1 MLEAVGRQREQVEI
15 MDDGVALRRD
25 DDAGSLQCGM
35 IEPFSFRIVEA
46 VGDLAQ
52 NWKQGG
58 DGQDAVFTL
67 AVRPTFE
74 FFSLRGLRDGEK
86 RVRLFILGGKQ
97 NMRNV
102 LMDQDFGKL

>member
-1 MLEAVGRQREQVEI
+1 
-15 MDDGVALRRD
+15 MDDGFALGRD
-25 DDAGSLQCGM
+25 DDAAGLQCGM
-35 IEPFSFRIVEA
+35 VESLPFRIVEA

-102 LMDQDFGKL
+102 LMDQNFGKL